1 MSPPYRD
8 RVRYRLLGPVEP
20 AVASRQQRLLLAMLV
35 LNANRIVATSALID
49 ELWADDLP
57 TDPEAALRTQVS
69 RLRQRI
75 GATITHAGEGYR
87 LSVPPEDID
96 VVVFERLLEQGRID
110 DALALWN
117 GRALEEF
124 ADRPF
129 AVAEAVRLDE
139 LRSVVRERRAEALLA
154 AGRSADAVAD
164 LEALLAEHP
173 ERERARA
180 LLMRSLYREGRHTD
194 ALASYESWRSYL
206 ADELGLTPSPDLK
219 ELESE
224 ILRHALPPRRTA
236 LPVGVSSFVGRT
248 QEMDDVTTLLGHA
261 RIVTLCGPGGVGKTR
276 LALEV
281 ARAASDR
288 YEDGTH
294 LCDLSA
300 VRRPG
305 QVAPAVASALAMTER
320 AAERLGDQIAV
331 YLSTRRLLLVLDNC
345 EHVLTAA
352 ASLVDHIV
360 RRADGVDVL
369 ATSRQPLGADGEHRY
384 TVPPL
389 SRETAVALFRDRA
402 RATGSTIDADDRV
415 LGAICERLDDLPL
428 AIELAAARVPALSVN
443 ELSDVLNERFEVLV
457 TASASNRR
465 HRSLSAVV
473 DWSYQQLSRREREV
487 FDALSVFA
495 GHFDMDA
502 ACAMGAT
509 RDIVLRLVDRSMV
522 TAQPGRRT
530 TRYSL
535 LETLR
540 AYGRE
545 RLAAG
550 GTLATAQAQH
560 AQWARGLAD
569 RAAAGLASSEE
580 GRWAVAL
587 TESFDELRAAHGW
600 LVGSDTE
607 AALTL
612 SDDLHGFAFWRTESE
627 VFRWADVAVAAAG
640 DTAPEL
646 RSAVVA
652 SAAAG
657 AWQRGD
663 LDAAEAGA
671 HTARDHRRAP
681 EVLGDVALM
690 RGNLDE
696 AAHLFEEAAR
706 RAFEAGDLLQAVW
719 DRVGSVVAHL
729 YAGRSPGDL
738 PDATL
743 DVARECGSP
752 SALAIA
758 YFAKGETTEN
768 AEDLRLAVEL
778 AASVGSRLVGGI
790 AEVSLAALHARR
802 RDAATA
808 LRHYHSVIEAW
819 HDAGVWAPQWV
830 TLRTLTDLLA
840 DLGVTHEAAILYGAT
855 AFSRGGAP
863 PYGADAALLDRVAK
877 RLCDDLGDEA
887 FASSTREG
895 AAMSDEEVVELALRA
910 VARATART

>member
-1 MSPPYRD
+1 M
-8 RVRYRLLGPVEP
+8 
-20 AVASRQQRLLLAMLV
+20 ASRQQRLLLAMLV
-35 LNANRIVATSALID
+35 LNANRIVSSSALID

-57 TDPEAALRTQVS
+57 SDPEAALRTQVS

-75 GATITHAGEGYR
+75 GADITHAGEGYR
-87 LSVPPEDID
+87 LSAPPEDVD
-96 VVVFERLLEQGRID
+96 VLVFERLVEQGRVD

-117 GRALEEF
+117 GRALQEF

-139 LRSVVRERRAEALLA
+139 LRSVACERRAEALLA

-180 LLMRSLYREGRHTD
+180 LLMRSLYTEGRHTD
-194 ALASYESWRSYL
+194 ALAAYESWRRYL
-206 ADELGLTPSPDLK
+206 ADELGLTPSSDLK

-224 ILRHALPPRRTA
+224 ILRHEVPTRRTA
-236 LPVGVSSFVGRT
+236 LPTPVSSFVGRAR
-248 QEMDDVTTLLGHA
+248 EMEDIATLLGQV

-276 LALEV
+276 LALQV
-281 ARAASDR
+281 ARAAGVR
-288 YEDGTH
+288 YENGAH

-320 AAERLGDQIAV
+320 AAERLGEQIAA
-331 YLSTRRLLLVLDNC
+331 YLASRRLLLVLDNC
-345 EHVLTAA
+345 EHVLPAA

-360 RRADGVDVL
+360 RRAEGVDVL
-369 ATSRQPLGADGEHRY
+369 ATSRQPLCADGEHRY

-402 RATGSTIDADDRV
+402 RATGSTVHADDRA
-415 LGAICERLDDLPL
+415 LAAICERLDDLPL
-428 AIELAAARVPALSVN
+428 AIELAAARVPGLSVE
-443 ELSDVLNERFEVLV
+443 ELSDVLDQRFEVLV
-457 TASASNRR
+457 AGSAANRR

-473 DWSYQQLSRREREV
+473 DWSYQQLTRGEREV

-495 GHFDMDA
+495 GRFDMEA
-502 ACAMGAT
+502 ACAMGAS
-509 RDIVLRLVDRSMV
+509 RDVVLRLVERSMV
-522 TAQPGRRT
+522 TALPGQPR

-535 LETLR
+535 LDTLR

-545 RLAAG
+545 RLAASG
-550 GTLATAQAQH
+550 GLVAAQARH
-560 AQWARGLAD
+560 AQWARSLAD
-569 RAAAGLASSEE
+569 RAARGLASAEE
-580 GRWAVAL
+580 GRWAEEL
-587 TESFDELRAAHGW
+587 TSSFDEVRAAHGW

-607 AALTL
+607 AALEL
-612 SDDLHGFAFWRTESE
+612 SDRLHSFAFWRTESE

-663 LDAAEAGA
+663 LDAADAGA
-671 HTARDHRRAP
+671 HEARDHRRAP

-690 RGNLDE
+690 RGNLDM
-696 AAHLFEEAAR
+696 ASHLFEEAAR
-706 RAFEAGDLLQAVW
+706 KAFEAGDLLQAVW
-719 DRVGSVVAHL
+719 DRVGSVVAHV
-729 YAGRSPGDL
+729 YAGRSPGAL

-758 YFAKGETTEN
+758 HFARGEATEN

-840 DLGVTHEAAILYGAT
+840 ELGVTHEAAILYGAT

-887 FASSTREG
+887 FASSTSEG

-910 VARATART
+910 VARARART